1 MNPLNYGGTPKKTPL
16 VTVDS
21 SLTGFGTEEEDD
33 TLSRSHETEGVDF
46 TSFLVACTFCIY
58 KCHLGSFD
66 RNL

>member
-1 MNPLNYGGTPKKTPL
+1 MVAPLKRPL

-46 TSFLVACTFCIY
+46 TSFFGGVYVL
-58 KCHLGSFD
+58 HLQMPLG
-66 RNL
+66 LIQ